1 MAESLN
7 NFHIE
12 KIQFINTMS
21 YIYYKAAVIQDTEAC
36 KHQLGMHEIK
46 IKYMRD
52 IKNGIKE
59 PLCTFSQVWIF
70 QPLGC
75 MLQTNCAINIDLSVS
90 NLTKAIQLD
99 PLAFC
104 TPGG

>member
-21 YIYYKAAVIQDTEAC
+21 YIYYKAAGIQDTEAC

-52 IKNGIKE
+52 IKMASRN
-59 PLCTFSQVWIF
+59 PLVHSVKFGYFS
-70 QPLGC
+70 P
-75 MLQTNCAINIDLSVS
+75 
-90 NLTKAIQLD
+90 
-99 PLAFC
+99 
-104 TPGG
+104 